1 MPDPMP
7 DSIQVPYLA
16 LSRHFDHDALGDALR
31 GHLARADF
39 VLGESVARFERR
51 FAARCGAEYAI
62 GVNSG
67 TDALFLSLKALGIG
81 PGDEVITAPNSFV
94 ATAGAIV
101 ATGARP
107 VFADVGPDY
116 NLDPSRVADAITART
131 KALLP
136 VHLTGNP
143 ADLPAL
149 LALAQRHG
157 LAVVEDAAQA
167 VGATL
172 AGRPVGS
179 WGVAGCFSLH
189 PLKNLPVGGDG
200 GVVTTSSPELAEQL
214 RRLRNHGLASRDEIT
229 QFGFNSRLDSM
240 QATIAEFGL
249 DRLAAINDARRRN
262 AERYDALLAGIAG
275 VTLPPRR
282 FDAYQVFHTY
292 VVQVERRTELV
303 AYLTAHGI
311 ETKIHYPI
319 PIHLQ
324 PPARALGYREGDFP
338 VCEAQSRRIL
348 SLPVNQ
354 YLGRDQIERVAE
366 RIRRFFAPP
375 TGIKAAGHPSAR
387 AGTSG

>member
-1 MPDPMP
+1 MPDLMPDP
-7 DSIQVPYLA
+7 IKVPYLA
-16 LSRHFDHDALGDALR
+16 LGRHFDHDALGAALR

-39 VLGESVARFERR
+39 ILGASVERFERR
-51 FAARCGAEYAI
+51 FAALCGAEYAI

-81 PGDEVITAPNSFV
+81 PGDEVVTAPNSFV

-107 VFADVGPDY
+107 VFADVGSDY

-131 KALLP
+131 RAILP

-157 LAVVEDAAQA
+157 LTVVEDAAQA

-179 WGVAGCFSLH
+179 WGIAGCFSLH

-200 GVVTTSSPELAEQL
+200 GVVTTSSPALAEWL
-214 RRLRNHGLASRDEIT
+214 RRLRNHGLESRDEIAH
-229 QFGFNSRLDSM
+229 FGFNSRLDSM
-240 QATIAEFGL
+240 QATIADFGL
-249 DRLAAINDARRRN
+249 DRLAAISEARRRN
-262 AERYDALLAGIAG
+262 AERYDALLSGIAG
-275 VTLPPRR
+275 VALPPRP
-282 FDAYQVFHTY
+282 DAAYQVFHTY

-303 AYLTAHGI
+303 AYLAEHGI

-324 PPARALGYREGDFP
+324 PPCRALGYREGDFP

-354 YLGRDQIERVAE
+354 YLGLDHIERVAKC
-366 RIRRFFAPP
+366 IRLFFAERQ
-375 TGIKAAGHPSAR
+375 G
-387 AGTSG
+387 